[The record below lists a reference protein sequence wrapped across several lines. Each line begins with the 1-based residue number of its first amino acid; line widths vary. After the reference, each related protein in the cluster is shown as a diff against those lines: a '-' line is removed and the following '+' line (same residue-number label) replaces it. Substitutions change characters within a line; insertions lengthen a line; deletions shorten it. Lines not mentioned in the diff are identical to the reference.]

1 MSEAGETADM
11 AVKIMLEGSEV
22 ALKLT
27 GTASKNIAAFL
38 VNYFKS
44 NTKTR
49 GKTRMAALLKSGQ
62 PLDVYQINVNEFKTF
77 AKEAK
82 KYGIL
87 YSVLGNKSINQEDG
101 KIDIMSRVADKPLIN
116 RVVNRFNLNKSDLA
130 EIKADLVKQLDE
142 VSNEYKEGQAVDI
155 KQSKDKA
162 KLVKEQNGG
171 MQEMAK
177 EKLPSSPQAYKSE
190 KMEEGQSKTSLR
202 SMNTM
207 GKSNKERVSI
217 REELNKLREKQEKTK
232 KDNFRQRNSTEKTK
246 TSSRSNYKKKY
257 NKERGEWLW
266 VSQIKEL
273 ELHLKSN

>member
-62 PLDVYQINVNEFKTF
+62 PLDVYQINVNKFKTF

-101 KIDIMSRVADKPLIN
+101 KIDIMSRV
-116 RVVNRFNLNKSDLA
+116 RFNLNKSDLA

-232 KDNFRQRNSTEKTK
+232 KDNFRQRNSREKSK

-257 NKERGEWLW
+257 NKERGE
-266 VSQIKEL
+266 
-273 ELHLKSN
+273 

>member
-62 PLDVYQINVNEFKTF
+62 PLDVYQINVNKFKTF

-101 KIDIMSRVADKPLIN
+101 KIDIMSRV
-116 RVVNRFNLNKSDLA
+116 
-130 EIKADLVKQLDE
+130 
-142 VSNEYKEGQAVDI
+142 
-155 KQSKDKA
+155 
-162 KLVKEQNGG
+162 
-171 MQEMAK
+171 
-177 EKLPSSPQAYKSE
+177 
-190 KMEEGQSKTSLR
+190 
-202 SMNTM
+202 
-207 GKSNKERVSI
+207 
-217 REELNKLREKQEKTK
+217 
-232 KDNFRQRNSTEKTK
+232 
-246 TSSRSNYKKKY
+246 
-257 NKERGEWLW
+257 
-266 VSQIKEL
+266 L
-273 ELHLKSN
+273 ELQISL

>member
-130 EIKADLVKQLDE
+130 EIKADIVKQLDE
-142 VSNEYKEGQAVDI
+142 VNNEQKDGQSLDI

-171 MQEMAK
+171 VQEMAK
-177 EKLPSSPQAYKSE
+177 EKLPSSTKAYKSGE
-190 KMEEGQSKTSLR
+190 REIAQFYQSIQIGETGRRSIKDFFEEHER
-202 SMNTM
+202 Y
-207 GKSNKERVSI
+207 GK
-217 REELNKLREKQEKTK
+217 
-232 KDNFRQRNSTEKTK
+232 
-246 TSSRSNYKKKY
+246 
-257 NKERGEWLW
+257 
-266 VSQIKEL
+266 L
-273 ELHLKSN
+273 E

>member
-101 KIDIMSRVADKPLIN
+101 KIDIMSRVADN
-116 RVVNRFNLNKSDLA
+116 CKS
-130 EIKADLVKQLDE
+130 
-142 VSNEYKEGQAVDI
+142 
-155 KQSKDKA
+155 
-162 KLVKEQNGG
+162 
-171 MQEMAK
+171 
-177 EKLPSSPQAYKSE
+177 
-190 KMEEGQSKTSLR
+190 
-202 SMNTM
+202 
-207 GKSNKERVSI
+207 
-217 REELNKLREKQEKTK
+217 
-232 KDNFRQRNSTEKTK
+232 F
-246 TSSRSNYKKKY
+246 
-257 NKERGEWLW
+257 
-266 VSQIKEL
+266 
-273 ELHLKSN
+273 

>member
-22 ALKLT
+22 ALRLT
-27 GTASKNIAAFL
+27 GEASKNVAAFL

-49 GKTRMAALLKSGQ
+49 GKTRMASLLKSGQ

-101 KIDIMSRVADKPLIN
+101 KIDIMSRVADKLLIN

-257 NKERGEWLW
+257 NKERGE
-266 VSQIKEL
+266 
-273 ELHLKSN
+273 

>member
-22 ALKLT
+22 ALRLT
-27 GTASKNIAAFL
+27 GEASKNVAAFL

-44 NTKTR
+44 NPKTR
-49 GKTRMAALLKSGQ
+49 GKTRMASLLKSGQ

-171 MQEMAK
+171 VQEMAK
-177 EKLPSSPQAYKSE
+177 EKLPSSTKAYKSE
-190 KMEEGQSKTSLR
+190 KQAEGQSRTSLK
-202 SMNTM
+202 SMNAM
-207 GKSNKERVSI
+207 ENSNKDRVSI
-217 REELNKLREKQEKTK
+217 KEELNKLRENKEKTK
-232 KDNFRQRNSTEKTK
+232 QDNFRQRNSRTK
-246 TSSRSNYKKKY
+246 SNTKSKSNYKKRY
-257 NKERGEWLW
+257 SKERGE
-266 VSQIKEL
+266 
-273 ELHLKSN
+273 